1 MRTTPKRTNT
11 ILALDPGL
19 RDLGYAILAGRRLV
33 TANVFPLRSVPRE
46 RRLGAVREFLL
57 TQFRAHRPRTLVL
70 EHIPKRPLD
79 ALAGLPALGRLLGRL
94 ARKRRLKLAT
104 YSARTVRGT
113 VVGDG
118 WAGKRD
124 VAKSIAGQFPDL
136 RVHLTHDRKWK
147 ERYWQNMFDA
157 VALALHHQFVT
168 KPPSR
173 SRRSG

>member
-1 MRTTPKRTNT
+1 MRKAPDT

-19 RDLGYAILAGRRLV
+19 RDLGYAVLSGKNLV
-33 TANVFPLRSVPRE
+33 TAGVLTLRTVPPSRK
-46 RRLGAVREFLL
+46 LKTIQDSLAVWIRGY
-57 TQFRAHRPRTLVL
+57 RPRTLVL

-79 ALAGLPALGRLLGRL
+79 SLAGLPALGRRLRRL
-94 ARKRRLKLAT
+94 ANRSRLKLVA
-104 YSARTVRGT
+104 YSARTVRQT

-118 WAGKRD
+118 WAGKRE
-124 VAKSIAGQFPDL
+124 VAKTLAGRFPEL

-157 VALALHHQFVT
+157 IALALHHQAVT

-173 SRRSG
+173 SR